1 MTLYSIALFVHLI
14 GVIVLFIAFGI
25 GQRAGARMRG
35 AGSVDHALLWLGLLR
50 VTTPM
55 FPTALTLLLGSG
67 LFMTADAWS
76 FTTPW
81 VAVSI
86 VAVVI
91 VGGLGAGHTTRS
103 FGRMSSALEAADG
116 KVTDEVRA
124 ALDDS
129 GTWMALFAING
140 MSFAVLWLMVVKPGW
155 LQSIVLPAVLF
166 VVGGALGFAA
176 IRQGMWSTADNRP
189 DGR

>member
-1 MTLYSIALFVHLI
+1 MTLYNIALFVHLI

-35 AGSVDHALLWLGLLR
+35 AASVDHARLWLGLLT

-55 FPTALTLLLGSG
+55 FPTALILLLGSG
-67 LFMTADAWS
+67 LFMASDAWS

-91 VGGLGAGHTTRS
+91 VGVLGAGYTTRR
-103 FGRMSSALEAADG
+103 FERMNSALEAAGDE
-116 KVTDEVRA
+116 VTDEVRA

-129 GTWMALFAING
+129 GTWMAMFAING

-176 IRQGMWSTADNRP
+176 VRQGMWSVADNRP
-189 DGR
+189 GGR

>member
-1 MTLYSIALFVHLI
+1 MTLYNVALFIHII
-14 GVIVLFIAFGI
+14 GVIVLFIAYGI

-35 AGSVDHALLWLGLLR
+35 AASVDHARLWLGLLR

-55 FPTALTLLLGSG
+55 FPTALLLLLGSG
-67 LFMTADAWS
+67 LFMAADRWM

-86 VAVVI
+86 AAVVVI
-91 VGGLGAGHTTRS
+91 GALAGYVTRR
-103 FGRMSSALEAADG
+103 FGRISAALEMAGEELAG
-116 KVTDEVRA
+116 EVRA
-124 ALDDS
+124 ALDDA
-129 GTWMALFAING
+129 GTWMAMFAING

-155 LQSIVLPAVLF
+155 LVSIALPVALF
-166 VVGGALGFAA
+166 VVGGALGSAA
-176 IRQGMWSTADNRP
+176 IRRGMWSIADNGP